1 MNDALLAASIIWLF
15 VFMYAILGSVD
26 FGAGFWGMVYSQK
39 EDDRAGAL
47 ANRFLSPTWEVTN
60 VFLVM
65 LVVSIVAFFPAA
77 LSQLSLALLV
87 PGSLVLLLLLIR
99 STFMVYAYSAQRFQR
114 ALSVVS
120 GVTGLLIPALLV
132 LVLPIIAGG
141 FIDSRTGQLLSD
153 KLFMSPVTYAYLAFG
168 LISELF
174 LSAAFLADYSREADD
189 EEAYVVFRRFAL
201 IFGPLTLFIGTIA
214 VPLMGEQASWLRIN
228 IEGNRWWFFASAV
241 IFFIGYSAY
250 WWPTKGHHHRRG
262 VPRAAFTLF
271 ILQFF
276 LASLAYGVSHL
287 PYLMYPV
294 LTIKES
300 VTNHNTFITLL
311 ISYGVGMAILVPGF
325 YLFWRLFLKDKR
337 YLHQE

>member
-39 EDDRAGAL
+39 DDRAGAL

-65 LVVSIVAFFPAA
+65 LVVTLVAFFPSA
-77 LSQLSLALLV
+77 LTGLSLALLI
-87 PGSLVLLLLLIR
+87 PGSLVLLLLIIR
-99 STFMVYAYSAQRFQR
+99 STFMVFAYSAQRFQR

-132 LVLPIIAGG
+132 LVLPVVAGG
-141 FIDSRTGQLLSD
+141 FTDPKNGQLLAD
-153 KLFMSPVTYAYLAFG
+153 KLLTSPITYAYLAFG
-168 LISELF
+168 LTSELF

-189 EEAYVVFRRFAL
+189 DEAYAVFRRFAL
-201 IFGPLTLFIGTIA
+201 LFGPLSLLIGVVA
-214 VPLMGEQASWLRIN
+214 VPLMGAEASWLRLN
-228 IEGNRWWFFASAV
+228 IEENRWWFFASAV

-250 WWPTKGHHHRRG
+250 WWPTKRKDHKKG
-262 VPRAAFTLF
+262 VPRAAFTAF

-276 LASLAYGVSHL
+276 LASAAYGMSHL
-287 PYLMYPV
+287 PYLLYPTYT
-294 LTIKES
+294 LEES
-300 VTNHNTFITLL
+300 VTNHNTFVSLL
-311 ISYGVGMAILVPGF
+311 YSYGIGLAILVPGF

-337 YLHQE
+337 YLSQE